1 MTLRWMCRAK
11 IHRATVTEC
20 CLEYEGSLELDEAL
34 IEVAGLLPQEMIQ
47 VLNLSNGQRFETYV
61 IRAKRGSGKVSFN
74 GAAAR
79 MGQPGDKIIILSTA
93 WLPEE
98 EARRLK
104 PVVVKVDSK
113 NRIQRT

>member
-1 MTLRWMCRAK
+1 MCRAK

-20 CLEYEGSLELDEAL
+20 CLDYEGSLELDEAL
-34 IEVAGLLPQEMIQ
+34 IEAAGLLPNEMIQ

-61 IRAKRGSGKVSFN
+61 IKAKRGSGKVSFN

-79 MGQPGDKIIILSTA
+79 MGEPGDKVIVLSTA

-98 EARRLK
+98 EARHLSPIIVR
-104 PVVVKVDSK
+104 VDSR
-113 NRIQRT
+113 NRIVKG